1 MKRVT
6 AALFG
11 LAITFSA
18 GCGGGSGPFA
28 STTTATQIALQD
40 QDLSGFT
47 RCPQSGPI
55 ASVLETLRAGGDSH
69 DTENLSTGL
78 AAAKELGFADGVYVG
93 YASDPASCSST
104 LFGSG
109 DTFSLHE
116 KWWLCMVVRFKDSD
130 AAKTAFTNGLFLF
143 GFTPDSYSKL
153 GGGRQGAQTGFG
165 NTSYTTEVFSEY
177 FAYVAK
183 GNVLI
188 EMGGGNQFEFEAA
201 KVAKKV
207 YQRA

>member
-1 MKRVT
+1 VKRVT
-6 AALFG
+6 AVLFG
-11 LAITFSA
+11 LVITFGA
-18 GCGGGSGPFA
+18 ACGAGGGPTSP
-28 STTTATQIALQD
+28 SVTATKIALQD
-40 QDLSGFT
+40 QDLPGFT

-55 ASVLETLRAGGDSH
+55 DVVVETLRAGGDTH
-69 DTENLSTGL
+69 DTENLTTGL
-78 AAAKELGFADGVYVG
+78 AAAKELGVADGVYVG

-116 KWWLCMVVRFKDSD
+116 KWWLCMVIKFKDSD
-130 AAKTAFTNGLFLF
+130 AAKTAYTNGLFLF

-153 GGGRQGAQTGFG
+153 GGGNQGVQTGFG
-165 NTSYTTEVFSEY
+165 TTSYTTEVFSEY

-183 GNVLI
+183 DNVLI
-188 EMGGGNQFEFEAA
+188 EMGGGNQFEFQAA
-201 KVAKKV
+201 AVAKKV